1 MLLVPA
7 FAVFSAC
14 APDDPHDASE
24 CAWVL
29 GSGAKKD
36 CMAQVAI
43 NTFRSDPIKG
53 IAFTEEQIADVLQR
67 DFVYLQVTMQVD
79 ASTNKY
85 CDRIVDPV
93 FKERCTTRVQRPH
106 LNRAESGGPRN

>member
-7 FAVFSAC
+7 LVMLAAC
-14 APDDPHDASE
+14 APENPQAASD
-24 CAWVL
+24 CGWVL

-43 NTFRSDPIKG
+43 NTFRTDPIKG
-53 IAFTEEQIADVLQR
+53 IAFTEEEITDTLQR

-85 CDRIVDPV
+85 CDRIVDAV

-106 LNRAESGGPRN
+106 LNRAEGGGPRN

>member
-1 MLLVPA
+1 MWLSLL
-7 FAVFSAC
+7 FAC
-14 APDDPHDASE
+14 APENPTSADE
-24 CAWVL
+24 CSWVL
-29 GSGAKKD
+29 GDGAQKD

-43 NTFRSDPIKG
+43 NTFRASPSEG
-53 IAFTEEQIADVLQR
+53 IAFTESEIEDALQR

-85 CDRIVDPV
+85 CDRINDPV

-106 LNRAESGGPRN
+106 LNRAESGGPRK